1 MVSYTI
7 DESTIGYIYREG
19 TEYAVKIYF
28 YVEFIKDDGT
38 SSGYQYYECDW
49 NHTNEYNE
57 NIFSVYDQLQ
67 LATEEYNTRV

>member
-7 DESTIGYIYREG
+7 DESTIGYINREG

-49 NHTNEYNE
+49 NDNSLYEDNML
-57 NIFSVYDQLQ
+57 SVYDQLQ
-67 LATEEYNTRV
+67 ITVEEYNTRV